1 MSGTIPAEAKAVHKS
16 KHYQLVA
23 TANLVLHSQGLLPR
37 AAFCIV
43 RTSWQVYAC
52 KGKHRAPNN
61 MSEACQVFAT
71 LNAGM
76 HLVNKCLGDIAA
88 VLSQSSQGCE

>member
-43 RTSWQVYAC
+43 RTSWQVHAC

-61 MSEACQVFAT
+61 MSEACRHPAHARKLKHT
-71 LNAGM
+71 L
-76 HLVNKCLGDIAA
+76 LVAA
-88 VLSQSSQGCE
+88 STAMQTFVGISV